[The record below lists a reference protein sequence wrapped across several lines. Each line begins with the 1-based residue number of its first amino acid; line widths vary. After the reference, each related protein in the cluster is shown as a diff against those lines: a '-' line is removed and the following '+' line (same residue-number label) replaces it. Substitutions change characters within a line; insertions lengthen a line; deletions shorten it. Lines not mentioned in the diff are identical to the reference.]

1 MDALSKAEG
10 LVLRQEGERGG
21 GGKSPRQRRGNTK
34 NKCPVLSGLWE
45 V

>member
-10 LVLRQEGERGG
+10 LVLRQEGERG